1 MYTVTDIF
9 LFIAL
14 ILSIAYAAFL
24 ERWTGAWSQVI
35 DRIGKTPRE
44 NEIGVSVIIPF
55 RNEERLIAACIS
67 ALIAQQECDSNVEF
81 ILVDDDSDDSSF
93 LLVQK
98 LIEGDSRFSLLKT
111 NGSGK
116 KDAIRSAIHIAKF
129 EFIATLDADCI
140 VGDKWMRQIREELKF
155 SDCDFLILP
164 VFVQRP
170 TNFLGDLAYTEWLS
184 LVSVTGGSA
193 LGKNALMCNGANLV
207 FRKKLYQLYNRPS
220 EHSVSSGDDMFLMI
234 EAKKVGKVSYGP
246 SKDLIALTHLPAS
259 FKKFIDQRV
268 RWAGKSKS
276 LSDRFIMLFGG
287 LILLLQLSLL
297 TLLLF
302 GILDNINWLYF
313 FGLLGI
319 KLIFEFRLLTAMS
332 RVFNMP
338 WSFTSFL
345 VMSLLHP
352 FYTIFVA
359 LYSLVYKPGW
369 KGRKVKV

>member
-1 MYTVTDIF
+1 
-9 LFIAL
+9 
-14 ILSIAYAAFL
+14 
-24 ERWTGAWSQVI
+24 
-35 DRIGKTPRE
+35 
-44 NEIGVSVIIPF
+44 
-55 RNEERLIAACIS
+55 
-67 ALIAQQECDSNVEF
+67 
-81 ILVDDDSDDSSF
+81 
-93 LLVQK
+93 
-98 LIEGDSRFSLLKT
+98 
-111 NGSGK
+111 
-116 KDAIRSAIHIAKF
+116 
-129 EFIATLDADCI
+129 
-140 VGDKWMRQIREELKF
+140 
-155 SDCDFLILP
+155 
-164 VFVQRP
+164 
-170 TNFLGDLAYTEWLS
+170 
-184 LVSVTGGSA
+184 
-193 LGKNALMCNGANLV
+193 
-207 FRKKLYQLYNRPS
+207 
-220 EHSVSSGDDMFLMI
+220 
-234 EAKKVGKVSYGP
+234 
-246 SKDLIALTHLPAS
+246 LPAS

-359 LYSLVYKPGW
+359 LYSLVYKPSW